1 MNRFAYHVQLSQGNW
16 GRPPTRR
23 RVRESVSACGNRDN
37 GFCHLSFF
45 EPAGEETRLECRV
58 CFEAKRS
65 HSEIIRDK
73 LIETLSLRFQPEY
86 DSMVEVEV
94 IDD

>member
-1 MNRFAYHVQLSQGNW
+1 M
-16 GRPPTRR
+16 
-23 RVRESVSACGNRDN
+23 
-37 GFCHLSFF
+37 
-45 EPAGEETRLECRV
+45 
-58 CFEAKRS
+58 
-65 HSEIIRDK
+65 RDK

>member
-1 MNRFAYHVQLSQGNW
+1 MA
-16 GRPPTRR
+16 
-23 RVRESVSACGNRDN
+23 VSAT
-37 GFCHLSFF
+37 SAFF
-45 EPAGEETRLECRV
+45 EPDDEETRLECRA
-58 CFEAKRS
+58 CFEAKWS

>member
-1 MNRFAYHVQLSQGNW
+1 VNRFTYHIHLSQGTW
-16 GRPPTRR
+16 GRPPTPS
-23 RVRESVSACGNRDN
+23 RVRESVSTCGNND
-37 GFCHLSFF
+37 GGLCHLTFF
-45 EPAGEETRLECRV
+45 EPDDEETRLECRA
-58 CFEAKRS
+58 CFEAKWS

>member
-1 MNRFAYHVQLSQGNW
+1 M
-16 GRPPTRR
+16 
-23 RVRESVSACGNRDN
+23 RESAVAACGNSD
-37 GFCHLSFF
+37 GGLCHLTFF
-45 EPAGEETRLECRV
+45 EPDDEETRLECRGA
-58 CFEAKRS
+58 FRGRNGRD
-65 HSEIIRDK
+65 SEIIRDK

>member
-1 MNRFAYHVQLSQGNW
+1 VNRFAYHVQLSQGNW

-45 EPAGEETRLECRV
+45 EPADEETRLECRV